1 MNISLNWIRDFVD
14 LPKLSPQEIGWKLTV
29 HTAEV
34 EGVVDQ
40 GKQLENMVIGQ
51 VLSLAKHPG
60 ADRLNLVQTNI
71 GKETVQIVCG
81 GTNLYEGMLVAVA
94 LPGAWVKWHGEG
106 EPVQLSE
113 TKIRGEL
120 SVGMICAGEE
130 IGLTP
135 DNGPDSKEPKIH
147 DLTNTKV
154 KPGTPLAEVTKQN
167 DVLLEVD
174 NKSLTHRPDLWGH
187 YGFAREFSA
196 IFKKPLKALTP
207 FVSIKAGKPSEKLTL
222 KIEDAKLCPRFSA
235 AIMTGIKI
243 EESPEWLKARLQ
255 AAGMNPH
262 NNVVDVTNYVM
273 LELGQ
278 PMHAYDRSVVGKD
291 GFVVRYAKKGEKL
304 VTLDETEQKLHEE
317 DPLVCSLDGE
327 PLGLAGIKGGLK
339 SGISEQTTEIILESA
354 AFDPIVV
361 RKSSVRHALRTDAS
375 QRFEKSLD
383 PAMTELAIKRAIHLL
398 QELCPTTKLVSAIQ
412 STGTWKPK
420 TMTITVRPE
429 VINSKI
435 GVEVPQKEM
444 IRILKSLDFEVK
456 SVGKSLKVTVPSH
469 RATRDVSIEEDI
481 VEEVAR
487 IYGYDQIPPIAPKQP
502 LALPIENAERLCK
515 HTTRKL
521 FALGLGF
528 TEVVNYSFY
537 SKARFE
543 KCGLTEDKHIRILNY
558 LSEDQTHMRRS
569 LIPNLLENIV
579 KNERSFPRIRI
590 FELGHCYEEAGVYM
604 PCEEKRLAAML
615 AQKEEPFYAIKGALQ
630 AYLNGF
636 GVSSYKLLPSKDPA
650 PYAHPKKCADIV
662 VRGKTIGQLFTL
674 HPAVLRAYDLGMNVG
689 AFELQFSPLVENG
702 RSAKTFT
709 ALPKFPSMSFD
720 VSALVN
726 QRTSVAE
733 IESAI
738 RKADTEKW
746 VERIELFDIYE
757 GKNIP
762 ADKKSLSFRVEIRHP
777 DRTLTEKEYESALSS
792 TFIAIEKCGGI
803 IRGRL

>member
-14 LPKLSPQEIGWKLTV
+14 LPKLTPQEIAWKITV

-40 GKQLENMVIGQ
+40 GKQLENMVIGK

-71 GKETVQIVCG
+71 GKEAVQIVCG

-106 EPVQLSE
+106 DPVQLSE

-147 DLTNTKV
+147 DLTSSKV

-196 IFKKPLKALTP
+196 IFKKPLKDLAP
-207 FVSIKAGKPSEKLTL
+207 FLSIKAGKTSEKLTL
-222 KIEDAKLCPRFSA
+222 KIEDDELSPRFSA

-243 EESPEWLKARLQ
+243 EESPQWLKARLQ

-317 DPLVCSLDGE
+317 DPLVCSLDGD

-398 QELCPTTKLVSAIQ
+398 QELCPTAKLVSAIQ
-412 STGTWKPK
+412 TTGTWKPK

-444 IRILKSLDFEVK
+444 IRILKSLDFDVK

-487 IYGYDQIPPIAPKQP
+487 IYGYDQIPPIAPEQP
-502 LALPIENAERLCK
+502 IALPLENAERFHK
-515 HTTRKL
+515 HTTRSI

-579 KNERSFPRIRI
+579 KNERKFPNIRV
-590 FELGHCYEEAGVYM
+590 FELGHCYEEAGTYM
-604 PCEEKRLAAML
+604 PREEKRLGAMV
-615 AQKEEPFYAIKGALQ
+615 AQKEEPFYAIKGALES
-630 AYLNGF
+630 YLQLF
-636 GVSSYKLLPSKDPA
+636 GIESYQLLESKNPV
-650 PYAHPKKCADIV
+650 PYAHPKKCLDVV

-674 HPAVLRAYDLGMNVG
+674 HPAVLKAYEIGVDVG
-689 AFELQFSPLVENG
+689 AFELHFSPLVQNG
-702 RSAKTFT
+702 RGERKFR
-709 ALPKFPSMSFD
+709 ALPRFPSMSFD
-720 VSALVN
+720 VSVLVDKK
-726 QRTSVAE
+726 TTVASVRKT
-733 IESAI
+733 IRSAD
-738 RKADTEKW
+738 AEKW
-746 VERIELFDIYE
+746 MELIELFDVYE

-762 ADKKSLSFRVEIRHP
+762 EGKKSLSFRIEIRHP
-777 DRTLTEKEYESALSS
+777 DRTLTEKEYQDLQSS

-803 IRGRL
+803 IRGR